1 MKYLRV
7 VNLTCKRGKRE
18 KKKKKGKG
26 EKKICILKTLNTQI
40 NVKKFRLNVLHAAN
54 YL

>member
-18 KKKKKGKG
+18 KKKKKVK
-26 EKKICILKTLNTQI
+26 EKR
-40 NVKKFRLNVLHAAN
+40 KFAF
-54 YL
+54 